1 MGEVE
6 EVEEEEEEDEEGAI
20 EDQKAEL
27 LLLSEGGRKEA
38 GIISQ
43 TLAANKSVAV
53 SGRGGRRRRYNV
65 NDHYGFT
72 YSEAYALRNWLNS
85 NYRSKDKWAASSVKS
100 GYLTAKFP
108 QYQNWA
114 RFESCCGSQISNTAH
129 KAMSFRTS
137 GDKWMLTLVVQ
148 AS

>member
-65 NDHYGFT
+65 IGHYGFT

-85 NYRSKDKWAASSVKS
+85 NYRSKNKWAASSVKS

-108 QYQNWA
+108 QYQYWA
-114 RFESCCGSQISNTAH
+114 RFESNGDAH
-129 KAMSFRTS
+129 FYFNGQQTMLFGTS
-137 GDKWMLTLVVQ
+137 GDKWSLRLVV
-148 AS
+148 